1 MRQPNEIELSYL
13 AGYFDGEGCIHISK
27 IGARVVA
34 IKSCYPKVVQRF
46 YKIYGGWFKKLP
58 NKGKTKVWRHF
69 YYFRIYGDEA
79 LYVIH
84 SLFPF
89 LREKKEQAR
98 LFIKYSSSKDAHT
111 KAQYSMQIKS
121 LKRVKY

>member
-46 YKIYGGWFKKLP
+46 YKIYGGWCKKLP
-58 NKGKTKVWRHF
+58 NKSKTKIWRHF

-79 LYVIH
+79 LYVVH

-111 KAQYSMQIKS
+111 KAQYAMQIKS
-121 LKRVKY
+121 LKKVKY